1 MTRRTTIFEIKT
13 QQIREKLSRQLRVK
27 VVPGMARLTYQI
39 RVAMMELTEVKMLVI
54 LHGTR
59 VCVWVM
65 KIGMKFSRILA
76 TAPLEER

>member
-1 MTRRTTIFEIKT
+1 
-13 QQIREKLSRQLRVK
+13 
-27 VVPGMARLTYQI
+27 MARLTYQI

-59 VCVWVM
+59 VCVWVL

-76 TAPLEER
+76 TGLLEGR